1 MIKNSIVVLFLSL
14 VIVSC
19 SPEKKQDPFLIAKH
33 NVGTLTDSTKVS
45 ELELVFANDS
55 VVKMNNTD
63 GFTGQNRDYEVYD
76 KTGQKLLVLTPE
88 KFKDSSATI
97 TNIMVMDDRF
107 KTDKNISKLS
117 TFKDIQ
123 DSYKISNISN
133 LIRTVVISVDEIN
146 ASFTIDKS
154 ELPAN
159 LRFDMDATIEAV
171 QIPDNAKI
179 KYFMLHW

>member
-1 MIKNSIVVLFLSL
+1 MIKNSIAVLSL
-14 VIVSC
+14 LLLIVSC
-19 SPEKKQDPFLIAKH
+19 NSEKNQDPFQITKQH
-33 NVGTLTDSTKVS
+33 VGSLTDSTKVS

-63 GFTGQNRDYEVYD
+63 GFTGENRDYEVYD
-76 KTGQKLLVLTPE
+76 KAGQKLLVLTPE

-97 TNIMVMDDRF
+97 KNIMVMDDRF

-123 DSYKISNISN
+123 DNYNISKISN
-133 LIRTVVISVDEIN
+133 LIRTVVVSVDEIN

-159 LRFDMDATIEAV
+159 LRFDMDANIEAV